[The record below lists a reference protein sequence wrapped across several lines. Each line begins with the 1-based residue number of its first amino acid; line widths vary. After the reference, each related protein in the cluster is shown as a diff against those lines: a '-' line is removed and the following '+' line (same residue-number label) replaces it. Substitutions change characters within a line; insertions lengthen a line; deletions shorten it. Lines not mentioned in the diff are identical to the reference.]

1 MATPS
6 LFARARGA
14 VRRLLS
20 YQRRFG
26 RRATLIRLLA
36 EAQRRLG
43 GHPPGTGV
51 ALPPP
56 EVLAS
61 APAAAPVPAPHQT
74 PARRTAPPPPG
85 NEQLVEA
92 MAALKVY
99 RIPSDG
105 RSRVTLVIDT
115 IASGSLF
122 GGAGTALI
130 LAALLANR
138 RRADLRI
145 ITRTAP
151 PVPANVD
158 HLWQVNGIA
167 LQGESQFEFAPR
179 QDPNKEIDLLPDE
192 LVVTTSWWTTAAALL
207 TIPAEQIVYLL
218 QEDERMFYLFGDVR
232 LRCEQVFRHT
242 GIRFAINTNLL
253 KQHLVNDGF
262 THMAQRAFG
271 FEPAFPAAVYHPR
284 AKPAGSK
291 RRFVF
296 YARPLNPRNLYF
308 LGQDVIAAAVERGIL
323 DPSQWELVFVG
334 RDVPDV
340 QFGADCIP
348 ITRENLSWGDYAELI
363 GGADLGLSLMYTPHP
378 SYPPLDMAASGAVV
392 VTNRHGLKQDLSPLC
407 ANIICCEPDLEA
419 LVEGLR
425 QGVALAL
432 DTPRRE
438 ANHRANALQR
448 GWDDSLG
455 AVVDAIAGTR

>member
-1 MATPS
+1 MPAPATP
-6 LFARARGA
+6 
-14 VRRLLS
+14 
-20 YQRRFG
+20 
-26 RRATLIRLLA
+26 
-36 EAQRRLG
+36 
-43 GHPPGTGV
+43 
-51 ALPPP
+51 
-56 EVLAS
+56 
-61 APAAAPVPAPHQT
+61 
-74 PARRTAPPPPG
+74 RTAPPPPG

-92 MAALKVY
+92 LAALKVY

-105 RSRVTLVIDT
+105 RQRVTLVIDT

-145 ITRTAP
+145 ITRTQP

-158 HLWQVNGIA
+158 HLWQVNGIT
-167 LQGESQFEFAPR
+167 LDGESQFVFAPR
-179 QDPNKEIDLLPDE
+179 QDPRKEIDLLPDE
-192 LVVTTSWWTTAAALL
+192 LVITSSWWTTAAALR

-232 LRCEQVFRHT
+232 LHCEQVFRHT
-242 GIRFAINTNLL
+242 GIRFVINTSLL

-262 THMAQRAFG
+262 THMAQQAHS
-271 FEPAFPAAVYHPR
+271 FEPAFPASVYHPR
-284 AKPAGSK
+284 PKPDGAK

-308 LGQDVIAAAVERGIL
+308 LGQEVIAAAVERGIL
-323 DPSQWELVFVG
+323 DPAQWDIVYVG

-340 QFGADCIP
+340 QFGAHPVIR
-348 ITRENLSWGDYAELI
+348 RENLSWGDYAELI

-392 VTNRHGLKQDLSPLC
+392 VTNRHGLKRDLSPLC
-407 ANIICCEPDLEA
+407 ANIICCEPDREA

-425 QGVALAL
+425 QGVAMAL
-432 DTPRRE
+432 DSPRR
-438 ANHRANALQR
+438 AAQHRANTLQR
-448 GWDDSLG
+448 DWATNLAG
-455 AVVDAIAGTR
+455 VVDAIAGAR

>member
-1 MATPS
+1 MD
-6 LFARARGA
+6 
-14 VRRLLS
+14 RLRVEW
-20 YQRRFG
+20 QRRRSG
-26 RRATLIRLLA
+26 QPSAIA
-36 EAQRRLG
+36 
-43 GHPPGTGV
+43 P
-51 ALPPP
+51 ALPAAAGQAAQPT
-56 EVLAS
+56 
-61 APAAAPVPAPHQT
+61 PAAAPA
-74 PARRTAPPPPG
+74 ARRTAPPPPG

-92 MAALKVY
+92 LAALKIY

-105 RSRVTLVIDT
+105 RQRVTLVIDT

-145 ITRTAP
+145 ITRTQP

-158 HLWQVNGIA
+158 HLWQVNGIT
-167 LQGESQFEFAPR
+167 LDGESQFVFAPR
-179 QDPNKEIDLLPDE
+179 QDPRKEIDLLPDE
-192 LVVTTSWWTTAAALL
+192 LVITSSWWTTAAALR

-232 LRCEQVFRHT
+232 LHCEQVFRHT
-242 GIRFAINTNLL
+242 GIRFVINTGLL

-262 THMAQRAFG
+262 AHMAQQAHS
-271 FEPAFPAAVYHPR
+271 FEPAFPASVYHPR
-284 AKPAGSK
+284 PKPADAK

-308 LGQDVIAAAVERGIL
+308 LGQEVIAAAVERGIL
-323 DPSQWELVFVG
+323 DPAQWDIVYVG

-340 QFGADCIP
+340 QFGAHPVIR
-348 ITRENLSWGDYAELI
+348 RENLSWGDYAELI

-392 VTNRHGLKQDLSPLC
+392 VTNRHGLKRDLSPLC
-407 ANIICCEPDLEA
+407 ANIICCEPDREA

-432 DTPRRE
+432 DAPRRAAQHQ
-438 ANHRANALQR
+438 ANTLQR
-448 GWDDSLG
+448 DWATNLTG
-455 AVVDAIAGTR
+455 VIDAIAGAR

>member
-1 MATPS
+1 MA
-6 LFARARGA
+6 A
-14 VRRLLS
+14 
-20 YQRRFG
+20 
-26 RRATLIRLLA
+26 
-36 EAQRRLG
+36 
-43 GHPPGTGV
+43 
-51 ALPPP
+51 
-56 EVLAS
+56 
-61 APAAAPVPAPHQT
+61 
-74 PARRTAPPPPG
+74 PARRPAVAASLRAGASPHAG
-85 NEQLVEA
+85 SRSGREQLVEA

-105 RSRVTLVIDT
+105 RQRVTLIIDT

-138 RRADLRI
+138 RGADLRI
-145 ITRTAP
+145 ITRTQP

-158 HLWQVNGIA
+158 HLWQVNGVT
-167 LQGESQFEFAPR
+167 LDGESQFVFAPR
-179 QDPNKEIDLLPDE
+179 QDPRKEIDLMADE

-232 LRCEQVFRHT
+232 LHCEQVFRHT
-242 GIRFAINTNLL
+242 GIRFVINTQLL

-262 THMAQRAFG
+262 AHMAQSAFS
-271 FEPAFPAAVYHPR
+271 FEPAFPASVYHPR
-284 AKPAGSK
+284 PKSAGAK

-308 LGQDVIAAAVERGIL
+308 LGQEVIATAVERGIL

-340 QFGADCIP
+340 QFGADCVP
-348 ITRENLSWGDYAELI
+348 VKRENLSWGAYAELI

-407 ANIICCEPDLEA
+407 ANIICCEPDREA

-438 ANHRANALQR
+438 AQHRANVLQR
-448 GWDDSLG
+448 DWASNLAG
-455 AVVDAIAGTR
+455 VVDAIAGTR

>member
-1 MATPS
+1 MPALT
-6 LFARARGA
+6 
-14 VRRLLS
+14 
-20 YQRRFG
+20 G
-26 RRATLIRLLA
+26 RR
-36 EAQRRLG
+36 
-43 GHPPGTGV
+43 
-51 ALPPP
+51 
-56 EVLAS
+56 
-61 APAAAPVPAPHQT
+61 T
-74 PARRTAPPPPG
+74 PPPPPG

-92 MAALKVY
+92 VSALKVY
-99 RIPSDG
+99 RIPSSG
-105 RSRVTLVIDT
+105 RKRVTLIIDT

-130 LAALLANR
+130 FAALLANR
-138 RRADLRI
+138 SGADLRI
-145 ITRTAP
+145 VTRTEP

-158 HLWQVNGIA
+158 GLWQLNGIT
-167 LQGESQFEFAPR
+167 LDGESQFVFAPR
-179 QDPNKEIDLLPDE
+179 QDQRKEIDLLHDE

-207 TIPAEQIVYLL
+207 TIPAAQIVYLL

-232 LRCEQVFRHT
+232 LRCEQLFRHP
-242 GIRFAINTNLL
+242 GIRFVINTQLL

-262 THMAQRAFG
+262 EHMAQRGFS
-271 FEPAFPAAVYHPR
+271 FEPAFPASVYHPR
-284 AKPAGSK
+284 PKPAGAK

-308 LGQDVIAAAVERGIL
+308 LGHDVIAAAIERGVL
-323 DPSQWELVFVG
+323 DPSQWEVVLVG

-340 QFGADCIP
+340 QFGAGCVP
-348 ITRENLSWGDYAELI
+348 IRRENLSWGDYAELI

-392 VTNRHGLKQDLSPLC
+392 VTNRHGLKQDLTPLC
-407 ANIICCEPDLEA
+407 GNILCFEPDREA

-438 ANHRANALQR
+438 AHHRANTLQR
-448 GWDDSLG
+448 DWAGSLAG
-455 AVVDAIAGTR
+455 VVDTIAGSR